1 MVVSFKAYAKINLGL
16 RLIEKKQD
24 GYHCIE
30 TIFYLI
36 SLHDV
41 LTFIKTKQNN
51 VRISSS
57 DPSVPLGDENLVSK
71 TYQILKNEYRFKG
84 GLDVYI
90 EKQIPIGGGLGGGSS
105 DAAATIYACQ
115 KFWNLSIPEENL
127 HRVASRIGSDGPF
140 FLYGVPS
147 LGEGRGDRLTP
158 LVPLKA
164 YWVLLI
170 CPGFSVSTQWAY
182 SHSRIALTNA
192 QKISKLRSLFS
203 ETEVHAWR
211 DKLVNE
217 LEGVVFSRH
226 PELHDYKVRLYEQ
239 GAFYA
244 SMSGSGSTLFGLF
257 ESQHTAQNAVSFFS
271 KFPVRALLA
280 KTISDRSG
288 NNDGARDTKM
298 REGDHGNH

>member
-1 MVVSFKAYAKINLGL
+1 MAVCCKAYAKINLGL
-16 RLIEKKQD
+16 RLIEKQQD
-24 GYHCIE
+24 GYHRIE
-30 TIFYLI
+30 TIFHLI

-41 LTFIKTKQNN
+41 LTFTKTRPNG
-51 VRISSS
+51 VRISCS

-71 TYQILKNEYRFKG
+71 TYQLLKQEFRFKG

-90 EKQIPIGGGLGGGSS
+90 EKQIPAGGGLGGGSS
-105 DAAATIYACQ
+105 DAATALYAYQ
-115 KFWNLSIPEENL
+115 KLWNLSIPEENQ
-127 HRVASRIGSDGPF
+127 HRIASQIGSDVPF
-140 FLYGVPS
+140 FIYGVPS

-164 YWVLLI
+164 YWVILI

-182 SHSRIALTNA
+182 SHTRIALTNA
-192 QKISKLRSLFS
+192 QKISTLRSLFS

-271 KFPVRALLA
+271 KFPVKALLA
-280 KTISDRSG
+280 QMISDRLYHD
-288 NNDGARDTKM
+288 DGQKF
-298 REGDHGNH
+298 